1 MPPETRTKSET
12 PADSASSRRSR
23 ASGRVTL
30 SDVAQAAGVSPMTV
44 SRALRGER
52 RVAAA
57 LVDKVREVAASLGY
71 VPDLAARA
79 LASQKSTQVLVLV
92 PMLSNTLFVEVLEAV
107 HKVLFA
113 QGYHMLIGVTH
124 YDPVEEEQLLRA
136 YLPMRPAG
144 LLLTGF
150 DHSEESRK
158 LLAANPVPRVHL
170 MELREPGTGPDC
182 YSVGFS
188 QIAAGAEMT
197 RHLLDKGYRRI
208 AFCGAQLDARV
219 MQRLEGYR
227 QVLKQAG
234 LYDQSLEILN
244 PERSSLALGARQFE
258 TLLKAQTTVD
268 AIFFCNDDIAQGAL
282 LEANRMGVK
291 VPQQVAIAGFNDL
304 PGSDQ
309 MVPPLTTIHTPRDE
323 VGRKAASM
331 LLQLLAGDTVRE
343 ASVDLGFR
351 LVPRAS
357 T

>member
-1 MPPETRTKSET
+1 MPSEPRIKSDSHSET
-12 PADSASSRRSR
+12 GGQRRSR

-30 SDVAQAAGVSPMTV
+30 SDVAEAAGVSSMTV

-52 RVAAA
+52 RVAPA
-57 LVDKVREVAASLGY
+57 LVEKVREVAASLGY

-79 LASQKSTQVLVLV
+79 LASQKSTQVLVLI
-92 PMLSNTLFVEVLEAV
+92 PMLSNTLFVDVIEAV

-124 YDPVEEEQLLRA
+124 YDPQEEEQLLRA

-150 DHSEESRK
+150 DHSEAAQQ

-170 MELREPGTGPDC
+170 MELREPEMSADSYC
-182 YSVGFS
+182 VGFS
-188 QIAAGAEMT
+188 QTAAGAEMT
-197 RHLLDKGYRRI
+197 RHLLGQGYRRI

-227 QVLKQAG
+227 TVLKQAG
-234 LYDQSLEILN
+234 LYDPGLEMLN

-258 TLLKAQTTVD
+258 ALIKSEPAVD

-282 LEANRMGVK
+282 LEAARMGIK
-291 VPQQVAIAGFNDL
+291 VPEQVAIAGFNDL
-304 PGSDQ
+304 SGSDQ
-309 MVPPLTTIHTPRDE
+309 MVPPLTTIRTPRDE
-323 VGRKAASM
+323 VGERAANM
-331 LLQLLAGDTVRE
+331 LLQLLDGKAVKEPR
-343 ASVDLGFR
+343 VDLGFR

-357 T
+357 A

>member
-1 MPPETRTKSET
+1 MPPVPRAKSDRNSES
-12 PADSASSRRSR
+12 SASRRSR

-30 SDVAQAAGVSPMTV
+30 SDVAEAAGVSPMTV

-52 RVAAA
+52 RVAPA
-57 LVDKVREVAASLGY
+57 LVEKVREVAASLGY

-92 PMLSNTLFVEVLEAV
+92 PMLSNTLFVDVLEAV

-150 DHSEESRK
+150 DQSAASKK
-158 LLAANPVPRVHL
+158 LLMANPVPQVHL
-170 MELREPGTGPDC
+170 MELPAQELVADR

-188 QIAAGAEMT
+188 QTDAGADMT
-197 RHLLDKGYRRI
+197 RHLLERGYRRI

-219 MQRLEGYR
+219 MQRLQGYR
-227 QVLKQAG
+227 QTLQKTG
-234 LYDQSLEILN
+234 LYDPSLELLS
-244 PERSSLALGARQFE
+244 PERSSLSLGAQQFE
-258 TLLKAQTTVD
+258 TLVSAHPEVD

-282 LEANRMGVK
+282 LAANRLGVK
-291 VPQQVAIAGFNDL
+291 VPEQVAIAGFNDL
-304 PGSDQ
+304 PGSEQ
-309 MVPPLTTIHTPRDE
+309 MVPPLTTIRTPRSA
-323 VGRKAASM
+323 VGEQAATM
-331 LLQLLAGDTVRE
+331 LLQLLQGQAVAQPQLDV
-343 ASVDLGFR
+343 GFS

>member
-1 MPPETRTKSET
+1 MPPETRTPRET

-52 RVAAA
+52 RVAPA
-57 LVDKVREVAASLGY
+57 LVEKVREVATSLGY

-92 PMLSNTLFVEVLEAV
+92 SMLSNTLFVEVLEAV

-113 QGYHMLIGVTH
+113 HGYHMLIGVTH
-124 YDPVEEEQLLRA
+124 YDSAEEEQLLRA

-150 DHSEESRK
+150 DHSEEALK

-170 MELREPGTGPDC
+170 MELREPGVGPDC

-197 RHLLDKGYRRI
+197 RHLLDRGYRRI

-219 MQRLEGYR
+219 MQRLQGYR
-227 QVLKQAG
+227 QVLQQAG
-234 LYDQSLEILN
+234 LYDPSLEILN

-258 TLLKAQTTVD
+258 TLLKAKTTVD

-323 VGRKAASM
+323 VGSTAAGM
-331 LLQLLAGDTVRE
+331 LLQLLAGESVRQ

>member
-1 MPPETRTKSET
+1 MPSEPRDKSDSHSET
-12 PADSASSRRSR
+12 AGQRRSR

-30 SDVAQAAGVSPMTV
+30 SDVAEAAGVSSMTV

-52 RVAAA
+52 RVAPA
-57 LVDKVREVAASLGY
+57 LVEKVREVAASLGY

-79 LASQKSTQVLVLV
+79 LASQKSTQVLVLI
-92 PMLSNTLFVEVLEAV
+92 PMLSNTLFVDVIEAV

-124 YDPVEEEQLLRA
+124 YDPQEEEQLLRA

-150 DHSEESRK
+150 DHSEAAQQ

-170 MELREPGTGPDC
+170 MELREQAMPADNYC
-182 YSVGFS
+182 VGFS
-188 QIAAGAEMT
+188 QTAAGAEMT
-197 RHLLDKGYRRI
+197 RHLLDQGYRRI

-227 QVLKQAG
+227 TVLKQEG
-234 LYDQSLEILN
+234 LYEPGLEMLN

-258 TLLKAQTTVD
+258 ALIRSESAVD

-282 LEANRMGVK
+282 LEAARMGIK
-291 VPQQVAIAGFNDL
+291 VPEQVAIAGFNDL

-309 MVPPLTTIHTPRDE
+309 MVPPLTTIRTPRDE
-323 VGRKAASM
+323 VGERAANM
-331 LLQLLAGDTVRE
+331 LLQLLDGKAVKE
-343 ASVDLGFR
+343 PCVDLGFR
-351 LVPRAS
+351 LLPRAS

>member
-1 MPPETRTKSET
+1 MPRASNPQADRSSE
-12 PADSASSRRSR
+12 SANSRRSR

-30 SDVAQAAGVSPMTV
+30 SDVAEAAGVSSMTV

-52 RVAAA
+52 RVAPA
-57 LVDKVREVAASLGY
+57 LVEKVREVAASLGY

-92 PMLSNTLFVEVLEAV
+92 PMLSNTLFVDVLEAA

-113 QGYHMLIGVTH
+113 RGYHMLIGVTH
-124 YDPVEEEQLLRA
+124 YDPQEEEQLLRA

-150 DHSEESRK
+150 DHSEASRK

-170 MELREPGTGPDC
+170 MELHSTERSQGT

-188 QIAAGAEMT
+188 QTQAGAEIT
-197 RHLLDKGYRRI
+197 QHLLDKGYRRI
-208 AFCGAQLDARV
+208 AFCAAQLDARV
-219 MQRLEGYR
+219 MQRLEGFR
-227 QVLKQAG
+227 QVLKQAN
-234 LYDQSLEILN
+234 LYDPALEFLD
-244 PERSSLALGARQFE
+244 PERSSMALGARQFE
-258 TLLKAQTTVD
+258 ALMKSQHAVD

-282 LEANRMGVK
+282 LAASRLGVQ

-309 MVPPLTTIHTPRDE
+309 MVPPLTTIHTPRSE
-323 VGRKAASM
+323 VGEKAATM
-331 LLQLLAGDTVRE
+331 LLQLLDGE
-343 ASVDLGFR
+343 AVKQPCMDLGFT
-351 LVPRAS
+351 LVPRSS

>member
-1 MPPETRTKSET
+1 MPSESRTKS
-12 PADSASSRRSR
+12 DSHSDSGALRRSR

-30 SDVAQAAGVSPMTV
+30 SDVAEAAGVSPMTV

-57 LVDKVREVAASLGY
+57 LVEKVREVAASLGY

-92 PMLSNTLFVEVLEAV
+92 PMLSNTLFVDVLEAV

-124 YDPVEEEQLLRA
+124 YDPLEEEQLLRA

-150 DHSEESRK
+150 DHSEESQK
-158 LLAANPVPRVHL
+158 LLAGNPVPRVHL
-170 MELREPGTGPDC
+170 MELREQAADS

-188 QIAAGAEMT
+188 QVAAGAEMT

-234 LYDQSLEILN
+234 LYDPTLEVLS

-282 LEANRMGVK
+282 LEAARMGIK

-323 VGRKAASM
+323 VGTRAASM
-331 LLQLLAGDTVRE
+331 LLQLLAGECVRE

>member
-1 MPPETRTKSET
+1 MPSESRTKS
-12 PADSASSRRSR
+12 DSHSDSGALRRSR

-30 SDVAQAAGVSPMTV
+30 SDVAEVAGVSPMTV

-57 LVDKVREVAASLGY
+57 LVEKVREVAASLGY

-92 PMLSNTLFVEVLEAV
+92 PMLSNTLFVDVLEAV

-124 YDPVEEEQLLRA
+124 YDPLEEEQLLRA

-150 DHSEESRK
+150 DHSEESQK
-158 LLAANPVPRVHL
+158 LLAGNPVPRVHL
-170 MELREPGTGPDC
+170 MELRDQAADS

-188 QIAAGAEMT
+188 QVAAGAEMT

-234 LYDQSLEILN
+234 LYDPTLEVLS

-282 LEANRMGVK
+282 LEAARMGIK

-323 VGRKAASM
+323 VGARAASM
-331 LLQLLAGDTVRE
+331 LLQLLAGESVRE